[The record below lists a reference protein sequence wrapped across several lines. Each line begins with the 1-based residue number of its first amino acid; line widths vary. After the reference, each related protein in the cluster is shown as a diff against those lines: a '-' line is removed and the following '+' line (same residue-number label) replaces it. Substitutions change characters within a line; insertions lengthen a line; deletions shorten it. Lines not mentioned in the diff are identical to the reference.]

1 MRKFAIFLSGII
13 FIAGCNKL
21 SREQTMSMATDEL
34 APQAG
39 LMRTESK
46 MISENMATP
55 QIAEADKAEVTPI
68 GPVIQKKIIRD
79 GQMTIKVKDLFSAR
93 KNVDSLAKALGGYI
107 GNESFNSYDQ
117 ESNYNLVIRVP
128 AANFER
134 LIAGIENST
143 KGEILFKE
151 INARDVTEEFIDLE
165 TRLANKR
172 KFIERYGDMLKKAST
187 VKDMLEIEENIRKI
201 EEELEST
208 EGRLRYLTD
217 QVNYS
222 RLNLT
227 LTQEKAYKYKPQYS
241 RNFIE
246 RLKESLHKGWKGF
259 IGFLLF
265 IIKIWP
271 LWLLGAVVWIIYRR
285 IKARKHTI
293 KGFTK
298 NKDK

>member
-1 MRKFAIFLSGII
+1 MP
-13 FIAGCNKL
+13 N
-21 SREQTMSMATDEL
+21 
-34 APQAG
+34 
-39 LMRTESK
+39 ESK
-46 MISENMATP
+46 MISGNMDRTEP
-55 QIAEADKAEVTPI
+55 TEPDKVETSAIQP
-68 GPVIQKKIIRD
+68 GIQKKIIRD
-79 GQMTIKVKDLFSAR
+79 GQMTVKVKDLLTAR
-93 KNVDSLAKALGGYI
+93 RQVDSLTKTLGGYI
-107 GNESFNSYDQ
+107 GNENFNSYDQ
-117 ESNYNLVIRVP
+117 QASYNLVIRVP
-128 AANFER
+128 ALNFDR
-134 LIAGIENST
+134 LIAGIEKNTQS
-143 KGEILFKE
+143 EILFKE

-172 KFIERYGDMLKKAST
+172 KFIERYGEMLKKASS

-201 EEELEST
+201 EEEIESA

-217 QVNYS
+217 QVAYS

-271 LWLLGAVVWIIYRR
+271 IWLLGAVVWIIY
-285 IKARKHTI
+285 KKVKSRKKII
-293 KGFTK
+293 KGFK
-298 NKDK
+298 KGSDK